1 MANDDALKFEIVNQL
16 GGISEGK
23 SGWTY
28 EFNLVSWTG
37 AEPKYDIRK
46 WQKHTRI
53 GKGVTLT
60 ENELRKLKELIDN
73 DIEYLDSDTML

>member
-1 MANDDALKFEIVNQL
+1 MANDEALKFEIVNQL
-16 GGISEGK
+16 GVISEGK

-28 EFNLVSWTG
+28 EFNLVSWNG

-60 ENELRKLKELIDN
+60 DGQGRLRLWK
-73 DIEYLDSDTML
+73 

>member
-1 MANDDALKFEIVNQL
+1 MANDEALKFEIVNQL
-16 GGISEGK
+16 GVISEGK

-28 EFNLVSWTG
+28 EFNLVSWNG

-60 ENELRKLKELIDN
+60 ENELRKLKELIDKE
-73 DIEYLDSDTML
+73 IEYLNTETML

>member
-1 MANDDALKFEIVNQL
+1 MANDEALKFEIVNQL
-16 GGISEGK
+16 GVISEGK

-28 EFNLVSWTG
+28 EFNLVSWNG

-60 ENELRKLKELIDN
+60 ENELRKLKELIDKTI
-73 DIEYLDSDTML
+73 DRSIS